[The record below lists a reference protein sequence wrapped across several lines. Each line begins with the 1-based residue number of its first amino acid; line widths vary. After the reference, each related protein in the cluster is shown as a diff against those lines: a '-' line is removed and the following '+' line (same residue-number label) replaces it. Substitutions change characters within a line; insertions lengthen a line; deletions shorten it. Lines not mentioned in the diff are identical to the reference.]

1 METREFK
8 IKQLTEKITKGTT
21 PSNIG
26 ETFTDEG
33 IMFFRSELI
42 GKSKYVDKSSG
53 LLYISESTNEKLK
66 RSQIKENDMLFSM
79 AGIYLGKISLVSSSD
94 TPANTNQAVAI
105 IRFNSPEIDLD
116 YVYYYMTQ
124 KWFNSYVNSL
134 TAQVAQPNINLEQI
148 GNLKLN
154 LPNVVTQK
162 NISKMI
168 SCYDQAIDNNNKR
181 ITLLEQIA
189 QNLYKEWFVRFRFPG
204 WQNEQYKDSCIGK
217 IPETFSVL
225 KQNEVI
231 SDYIGGGWGN
241 DDESA
246 NYPIQAAVVRGA
258 DFPEFTKG
266 NVSTCPVRFH
276 KKSNYESRIISE
288 DDIVLEV
295 SGGTQ
300 EQPVGRTVI
309 VTKERLERF
318 DNKLICASFCKLIR
332 LNKQIIAPFFYY
344 YWMQFVYDTRIIDRY
359 QLQST
364 GIINFKFEYFL
375 RKGDV
380 LLPPSE
386 LMWDFDSR
394 VRTIHKQIENL
405 AKANENLAKQRDLLL
420 PRLMSGKLE
429 VK

>member
-1 METREFK
+1 MVNCQFFR
-8 IKQLTEKITKGTT
+8 IKDICCIKSGKRLPKGTDFSEEIT
-21 PSNIG
+21 PY
-26 ETFTDEG
+26 
-33 IMFFRSELI
+33 
-42 GKSKYVDKSSG
+42 KYIRARD
-53 LLYISESTNEKLK
+53 
-66 RSQIKENDMLFSM
+66 IKK
-79 AGIYLGKISLVSSSD
+79 GKISLEKLVC
-94 TPANTNQAVAI
+94 
-105 IRFNSPEIDLD
+105 ID
-116 YVYYYMTQ
+116 
-124 KWFNSYVNSL
+124 
-134 TAQVAQPNINLEQI
+134 EQI
-148 GNLKLN
+148 KKKLSRYIINENDIAITIVGENIGDVGFCQKECDGFNLTENAVRLTNFTELVDSKFLAMYLNQQFMKEYMRILGSGAAQGKLGVYKIEKIKI
-154 LPNVVTQK
+154 PFPDYKTQQK
-162 NISKMI
+162 IAHILSR
-168 SCYDQAIDNNNKR
+168 YDEAIENNNKR
-181 ITLLEQIA
+181 IKLLEQMA

-204 WQNEQYKDSCIGK
+204 WQDIHFKDSGIGK
-217 IPETFSVL
+217 IPETFSVV

-246 NYPIQAAVVRGA
+246 NYPIQATVVRGA
-258 DFPEFTKG
+258 DFPEFSNG
-266 NVSTCPVRFH
+266 DISTCPIRFH

-332 LNKQIIAPFFYY
+332 LNKQIIASFFYY

-386 LMWDFDSR
+386 LMWEFDSK

-429 VK
+429 IK

>member
-1 METREFK
+1 MSEWNVCSIDELGSVNRGKSKHRPRNDVILFGGLYPFIQTSDVKNANLYILEYDTTYSEIGLAQSKLWKKGTLCITIAANIAESAILGIDACFPDSVVGFMPYEGKADLKFVKYMLDEFK
-8 IKQLTEKITKGTT
+8 VYMQQISKGTT
-21 PSNIG
+21 QDNLSLENLRRIKFYVPSY
-26 ETFTDEG
+26 ETQQKIAHILSRYDE
-33 IMFFRSELI
+33 
-42 GKSKYVDKSSG
+42 
-53 LLYISESTNEKLK
+53 
-66 RSQIKENDMLFSM
+66 
-79 AGIYLGKISLVSSSD
+79 
-94 TPANTNQAVAI
+94 AI
-105 IRFNSPEIDLD
+105 E
-116 YVYYYMTQ
+116 
-124 KWFNSYVNSL
+124 
-134 TAQVAQPNINLEQI
+134 
-148 GNLKLN
+148 
-154 LPNVVTQK
+154 
-162 NISKMI
+162 
-168 SCYDQAIDNNNKR
+168 NNNKR
-181 ITLLEQIA
+181 IKLLEQMA

-204 WQNEQYKDSCIGK
+204 WQDIHFKDSGIGK
-217 IPETFSVL
+217 IPETFSVV

-246 NYPIQAAVVRGA
+246 NYPIQATVVRGA
-258 DFPEFTKG
+258 DFPEFSNG
-266 NVSTCPVRFH
+266 DISTCPIRFH

-332 LNKQIIAPFFYY
+332 LNKQIIASFFYY

-386 LMWDFDSR
+386 LMWEFDSK

-429 VK
+429 IK

>member
-1 METREFK
+1 MEFK
-8 IKQLTEKITKGTT
+8 SYRL
-21 PSNIG
+21 G
-26 ETFTDEG
+26 ELCQ
-33 IMFFRSELI
+33 RLSS
-42 GKSKYVDKSSG
+42 GKSITAENIKEEGKYPVYGANGLRGYTDSYNFDGSCAVIGRQGAYCGNVKYVSG
-53 LLYISESTNEKLK
+53 QVYMSEH
-66 RSQIKENDMLFSM
+66 
-79 AGIYLGKISLVSSSD
+79 
-94 TPANTNQAVAI
+94 AV
-105 IRFNSPEIDLD
+105 
-116 YVYYYMTQ
+116 
-124 KWFNSYVNSL
+124 
-134 TAQVAQPNINLEQI
+134 VAQANKYNNSKYLAY
-148 GNLKLN
+148 KLGI
-154 LPNVVTQK
+154 LQLGRFSGQAAQPGLSVQRLSRLLMEMPEKDFQDKVST
-162 NISKMI
+162 ILSR
-168 SCYDQAIDNNNKR
+168 YDEAIENNNKR
-181 ITLLEQIA
+181 IKLLEEMA

-204 WQNEQYKDSCIGK
+204 WKNEQYKDSCIGK
-217 IPETFSVL
+217 IPKTFSVL
-225 KQNEVI
+225 KQSEVI

-386 LMWDFDSR
+386 LMWEFDSK